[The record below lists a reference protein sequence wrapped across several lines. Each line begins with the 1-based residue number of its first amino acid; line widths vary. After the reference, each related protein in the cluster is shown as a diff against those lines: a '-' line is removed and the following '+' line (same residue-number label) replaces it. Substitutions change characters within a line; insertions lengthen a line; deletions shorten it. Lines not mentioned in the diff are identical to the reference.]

1 VEHGTAVSGGTRAG
15 PFALLA
21 LRAGLSNLPRHE
33 QEQRVHVSSCG
44 HGPFPPSAQCEPD
57 AGLTAFFVSVPSRR
71 APFARTYSRRG
82 TTATHER
89 WKERAQ
95 CDGAAL
101 GRSAWP
107 GHRHNRAR
115 LLTTTDVATVHFIQP
130 FIRFFAMGKRQQRFS
145 IEFLQPF
152 SLLSDKE
159 ATVPD

>member
-1 VEHGTAVSGGTRAG
+1 MALFRHQLSASPMQVSLPFSYLCRAE
-15 PFALLA
+15 
-21 LRAGLSNLPRHE
+21 R
-33 QEQRVHVSSCG
+33 
-44 HGPFPPSAQCEPD
+44 
-57 AGLTAFFVSVPSRR
+57 TRR

-152 SLLSDKE
+152 SLVRQGGHAPGLTHVS
-159 ATVPD
+159 ATARLAKRRMIGHISPDRLINFID